1 MKRMMPMKPMKPMKH
16 PARVSQAGISMIEIL
31 IALVIISILGAIA
44 YPSYKD
50 RVYSGRRAEAK
61 TALSDLATRLESYYA
76 KTNTYATA
84 TIGTG
89 AATDVLSTGTTSQG
103 FYTLTIDPLNTTAT
117 AYRIVAAPV
126 GVQAGDTKCGSL
138 SLTSANVKGIGTGA
152 TGTVATCW

>member
-1 MKRMMPMKPMKPMKH
+1 MKPMKH
-16 PARVSQAGISMIEIL
+16 MKHMKHMARGRQAGISMIEIL
-31 IALVIISILGAIA
+31 VALVIISILGAIA

-61 TALSDLATRLESYYA
+61 AALSDLATRLESYYA
-76 KTNTYATA
+76 KTNTYLTA

-89 AATDVLSTGTTSQG
+89 TATDVLSIGMTGQG
-103 FYTLTIDPLNTTAT
+103 SYTLTIDPPPNTSAT
-117 AYRIVAAPV
+117 AYRIVATPV

-138 SLTSANVKGIGTGA
+138 SLTSANVKGMTG